1 MSGKTKEIWACDF
14 ETTTDP
20 EDCRVWAWGASFV
33 SDSNIKCNFIFSVF
47 GLFITDISSLF
58 LNFGTLIFTSST
70 PFDSIPTL
78 TFFMDIFSV

>member
-33 SDSNIKCNFIFSVF
+33 SDSSIKYYGNDIEGFIDWCKENSRK
-47 GLFITDISSLF
+47 
-58 LNFGTLIFTSST
+58 
-70 PFDSIPTL
+70 
-78 TFFMDIFSV
+78 